1 MERASDLCLVISL
14 GIMKDMRKMVVGI
27 DAHMIGDHSGGNES
41 YYSNIIKNMTIPA
54 GDRYILFVKRG
65 TDMSSYSDKFS
76 IVEFESEGAFKR
88 NFIELPKL
96 CKKYKLDVLH
106 TQYFIPF
113 NRPCPVVCTIH
124 DICFEHYKDI
134 FTKKEYIRQ
143 KLLIPYAAK
152 HSQYVFTV
160 SNHAKKDIEDHYN
173 IDSKNVIVTY
183 NAVNESYRIM
193 SEKELDKNELY
204 LKFGIKNDYILSV
217 CNLQPRKNLVRL
229 IQAYKKLKGEKG
241 GQEQLVIVGKKAWMF
256 NDILKEALDGASDI
270 IFTDYV
276 DSVDLVR
283 LYNAAKLF
291 VYPSFFEGFGIP
303 PLEAMACGTPV
314 VVANATS
321 LPEVVGDAGI
331 YFDPFN
337 VDDIK
342 EAIKKML
349 TDEKLRE
356 ESVLKNPEQVRKFTW
371 KKSSDIITECYR
383 KAVR

>member
-1 MERASDLCLVISL
+1 
-14 GIMKDMRKMVVGI
+14 MVVGI

-54 GDRYILFVKRG
+54 GDRYILFVKKG

-337 VDDIK
+337 VEDIK